1 MYNYMVIKPCSVA
14 IFDSTQ
20 RRKMQIKRNV
30 LLNPGPSTT
39 TDTVKMAQVVPDICP
54 REKEFTGI
62 MAPMRNDL
70 VRIVHADPQDYT
82 AVLFC
87 GSGTICI
94 DVALNSL
101 LAKGKKA
108 LVINNGSYSQRACD
122 VCRYY
127 DLPLVEVK
135 QPVDDLV
142 DLGVIEKAL
151 SDNPDIG
158 YVYVTYHETGTGLL
172 NPVKEIGALAHKY
185 NTFLITDT
193 TSAYAMIPID
203 VYDQNI
209 DFCMASAQ
217 KGIMG
222 MTGLSYI
229 IGKRDIIEQS
239 KDYPKRSYYCN
250 LYLQYEYFEKT
261 GEMHFTPPVQ
271 TIYAAR
277 QALIEYF
284 EEGEAKKWA
293 RHTQVMNAIR
303 KGIDDLG
310 LKEAL
315 DRKVQA
321 GLVAAICYP
330 DDPNWDFDKIHD
342 YCYDRGFT
350 IYPGKMQ
357 NRGTFRLCAL
367 GAIVEKDIQDF
378 WKVFREAM
386 EHYNVAIPAKYNDQ
400 QVS

>member
-1 MYNYMVIKPCSVA
+1 M
-14 IFDSTQ
+14 D
-20 RRKMQIKRNV
+20 IKRNI

-54 REKEFTGI
+54 REKEFAGI
-62 MAPMRNDL
+62 MAPMRDDL
-70 VRIVHADPQDYT
+70 VRIVHGDTKEYT

-94 DVALNSL
+94 DIALNSL
-101 LAKGKKA
+101 LDEGKKA
-108 LVINNGSYSQRACD
+108 LIISNGSYSERACD

-127 DLPLVEVK
+127 GMGLVELK
-135 QPVDDLV
+135 QPVDREPDLDV
-142 DLGVIEKAL
+142 VEKAL
-151 SDNPDIG
+151 KDEPDIG
-158 YVYVTYHETGTGLL
+158 LVYVTYHETGTGLL
-172 NPVKEIGALAHKY
+172 NPVRKIGALAHKY
-185 NTFLITDT
+185 GKILVTDT
-193 TSAYAMIPID
+193 TSAYAMIPIN
-203 VYDQNI
+203 VYEDNI

-229 IGKRDIIEQS
+229 VGRRDIIEKS

-250 LYLQYEYFEKT
+250 LYMQYEYFEKT

-277 QALIEYF
+277 QALKEYF
-284 EEGEAKKWA
+284 EEGEAEKWA
-293 RHTQVMNAIR
+293 RHTRVMNAIR
-303 KGIDDLG
+303 AGIDELG

-315 DRKVQA
+315 DRSVQA
-321 GLVAAICYP
+321 GLVAAVDYP
-330 DDPNWDFDKIHD
+330 DDPAFDFERVHD
-342 YCYDRGFT
+342 YCYERGFT

-367 GAIVEKDIQDF
+367 GAIDEQDIKDF
-378 WKVFREAM
+378 WGVFKEALKASG
-386 EHYNVAIPAKYNDQ
+386 VSIPVKYN
-400 QVS
+400 

>member
-1 MYNYMVIKPCSVA
+1 M
-14 IFDSTQ
+14 TG
-20 RRKMQIKRNV
+20 IKRNI

-54 REKEFTGI
+54 REKEFAGI
-62 MAPMRNDL
+62 MAPMRDDL
-70 VRIVHADPQDYT
+70 VRIVHGDTKEYT
-82 AVLFC
+82 SVLFC

-94 DVALNSL
+94 DIALNSL
-101 LAKGKKA
+101 LDEGKKA
-108 LVINNGSYSQRACD
+108 LIISNGSYSQRACD

-127 DLPLVEVK
+127 GLPFIELK
-135 QPVDDLV
+135 QPLDDTP
-142 DLGVIEKAL
+142 DLGAIEKIL
-151 SDNPDIG
+151 IDEKDIG

-172 NPVKEIGALAHKY
+172 NPVRAIGALAHKHGA
-185 NTFLITDT
+185 FLITDT
-193 TSAYAMIPID
+193 TSAYAMIPIN
-203 VYDQNI
+203 VYEDNI

-229 IGKRDIIEQS
+229 IGRRDIIEKS
-239 KDYPKRSYYCN
+239 KDFPKRSYYCN
-250 LYLQYEYFEKT
+250 LFMQYDYFEKT

-284 EEGEAKKWA
+284 EEGEEEKWA
-293 RHTQVMNAIR
+293 RHTRVMNAIR

-310 LKEAL
+310 LREAL
-315 DRKVQA
+315 RRNVQA
-321 GLVAAICYP
+321 GLVAAIDYP
-330 DDPNWDFDKIHD
+330 DDPNWDFETIHD
-342 YCYDRGFT
+342 YCYERGFT

-367 GAIVEKDIQDF
+367 GAIDEKDIRDF
-378 WKVFREAM
+378 WEVFAGALEESKVGTPV
-386 EHYNVAIPAKYNDQ
+386 HYN
-400 QVS
+400 